1 MDEREYWEIARELV
15 EDRLERRPRL
25 GPRSSLVDAIMVLLL
40 SKPMRAA
47 EIAAVFGL
55 ESKYV
60 SSYLSYW
67 KARGYVDYDAGLWYL
82 TPKGEEY
89 AYSVVERAK
98 RAVRSELEAI
108 ARQLAAEQISPTVND
123 KRVRARRRQAS
134 EFQSFIAPQTSVGD
148 NKRQDSVSTVVCTL
162 EALKDQLEDDEFEVV
177 NALLSHYA
185 RWGSTYLYVDQLQE
199 RLQADYSW
207 LMKALRRLQ
216 AKNLVYIY
224 TDPRL
229 GLRVGLSRKLKEILR
244 NCGG

>member
-15 EDRLERRPRL
+15 EERLERRPRQ
-25 GPRSSLVDAIMVLLL
+25 GPRSRLVDAIMVLLL
-40 SKPMRAA
+40 SKPMRAS

-67 KARGYVDYDAGLWYL
+67 KARGYVDYDSGLWYL

-98 RAVRSELEAI
+98 RAINSELEAI
-108 ARQLAAEQISPTVND
+108 ARQLIADRISEAIND
-123 KRVRARRRQAS
+123 NAPRPRKRRES
-134 EFQSFIAPQTSVGD
+134 GFQSFIARQTSQAGS
-148 NKRQDSVSTVVCTL
+148 KRQDRVSVVVCAL
-162 EALKDQLEDDEFEVV
+162 EALKDQLDDDEFEVV

-185 RWGSTYLYVDQLQE
+185 KWGSTYLYVDQLQE
-199 RLQADYSW
+199 KLQADYAW
-207 LMKALRRLQ
+207 LMKSLRRLQ

-229 GLRVGLSRKLKEILR
+229 GLRVGLSRRLKEILQG
-244 NCGG
+244 CGG